1 MKLDRKTSALLCV
14 VILAIAIIMGLIFF
28 FLGENVDS
36 SPEALHIKTSPEF
49 RTSVKEYID
58 YAYPYASGN
67 NYQII
72 ITKIHSPN
80 KVDVQLKVIYEYK
93 GRQESLIK
101 GTWIKEDNVW
111 QPTKVKTV
119 SHSTNYIPV

>member
-14 VILAIAIIMGLIFF
+14 IILAIAIIMGFFLFF
-28 FLGENVDS
+28 FTEDVDS
-36 SPEALHIKTSPEF
+36 STEALRIKTSPEF
-49 RTSVKEYID
+49 INSVEEFVD
-58 YAYPYASGN
+58 YAYPYEGVN

-93 GRQESLIK
+93 GHQEGVIK
-101 GTWIKEDNVW
+101 GTWIKEEGVW
-111 QPTKVKTV
+111 QPTEVKTV